1 MKQKSTITY
10 SVILIALFY
19 ACTIHAQ
26 MTVNQIFT
34 KSETQVVTVNYDDFD
49 SKKSSEFNQSID
61 LGTYGTYQLSLESS
75 QLFSEGYI
83 SRKAAKNNDK
93 LPLTFQGAIQGSPDT
108 KVALTVNE
116 GFLSGFIDTGSEV
129 IFFEPYKTFNADA
142 GKDELIIYYQKDVID
157 REHACT
163 SNHTDL
169 QAEQIEAQSNDLKSV
184 SMACYE
190 VEMLLVADYGM
201 YQKHGGNTLNHITS
215 VLNNVKSNYNNDFN
229 DPINFTVVDDYIATS
244 SGMDLWSN
252 TARASSLLSEFGNSD
267 YTNIAHDL
275 ASLWVS
281 RDIWDYD
288 SDGNVN
294 YSVVGVAYRPG
305 VCGSKYNLMEDFSTN
320 AASLKVAFAHEIG
333 HNFSATHDPA
343 GSSTIMAP
351 SVSATNTWSA
361 QSKNEINAFYPNASC
376 LCASG
381 DAADLAF
388 KSCGTSSLSGST
400 LSINGLQVQNVGT
413 IATGTNVKTRWY
425 LSTDNTITTN
435 DYAIATRTVTSYPPG
450 SYSTH
455 TFDINL
461 NSTGVPPGNYYLG
474 VITDYDNTVAE
485 FNEDNNTG
493 CVSPSANITIAATQ
507 PDLQISNCGQSVVSG
522 TTRFYLNLKVEN
534 FGTTTAGASTL
545 GAYLSSNNTVNTSDY
560 RVATAVVPAL
570 SGGASSLIDLDFNT
584 AAVNVPPGNY
594 YVGFIA
600 DYDDNVTENNESN
613 NVNCISASAS
623 ITIQGQTEPDLDI
636 TTCGTA
642 SVSGNLLT
650 VNSVV
655 VKNIG
660 TATAAATT
668 LGYYLSANTVINS
681 SDYLIGTD
689 AVASLTAG
697 NTSTENITQNISAI
711 INPQIP
717 AGTYYVGI
725 LADYNSTLA
734 ESNENNN
741 TCYDSSPQFTVTY
754 DCKDATAHN
763 YNPNATYAD
772 NTTCQ
777 TCSDNTINGDETDID
792 CGGAKCNPCGNIT
805 VINPGTGDIHAAGS
819 AINIQWTDNISEN
832 VLIRMYTSSGSYFT
846 LTSSTASDGSFNYT
860 IPSSRNPGQYRI
872 YIRSVSNTSVS
883 DYGTYFTIQAAS
895 SCTDNVQNG
904 DETGVDCGG
913 SCPPCEPDLD
923 ITTCGTV
930 SKSGNT
936 ITVSGV
942 VVKNIGTATAA
953 STTLGYYLSTNTTIN
968 NNDYLIGT
976 DYVAS
981 LAADNTSSE
990 SITKNISTINPPI
1003 PAGTYYVGM
1012 RADYQSGLSESNENN
1027 NTCYDSSPQFTVTY
1041 DCKDATAHNYNPNAT
1056 YADNTTCQ
1064 TCSDGVKNGDETDI
1078 DCGGTKCQPCGN
1090 ITVTNP
1096 STGNTYAP
1104 GDAINIQWTDN
1115 ISENVLIR
1123 MYSSAGWYYNITSS
1137 TASDG
1142 SHSYTTLSSAP
1153 DGQYRIYIQST
1164 TNSAVND
1171 YGDFFTVETPPQGTI
1186 AVTNPSTGNTYA
1198 PGDAINIQ
1206 WTDNISENVLIRMYS
1221 SAGWYYNITS
1231 STASDGSHSYTTLSS
1246 APDGQYRIY
1255 IQSTTNSA
1263 VNDYGDFFTVEEA
1276 PTCTLVTP
1284 AQSYTEDFETLAQGS
1299 TSCGATITLTNG
1311 WTNDTNDDVD
1321 WTVDSGG
1328 TPSGT
1333 TGPSTDTNPGTATGK
1348 YLYVEASSSCSNSKA
1363 VLLSPCL
1370 DLSSLTAPVLSFS
1383 YHMNGSQQGTL
1394 ELGVS
1399 TINTPN
1405 ITWIPIATGN
1415 QGNEWKTVDG
1425 TTLSPVDDFQI
1436 LFRVT
1441 TGDGY
1446 MSDIAIDD
1454 IQIKEASTNNCGDDA
1469 NTLLLLPFDDNLNGT
1484 AGETPAVS
1492 EYVSLTAGKYA
1503 NGVNVME
1510 YSDVPALKYNA
1521 NSNINSQQGTVEA
1534 WVKPTW
1540 NGNDGAG
1547 HTLLQYGGAGGILIL
1562 KDGAN
1567 NLRLIINRWSPSGY
1581 PEMGVGYNISNW
1593 QANQWKHV
1601 AFTWGGGQL
1610 ELYLDGSLIAQQQI
1624 DSTPLFPISDADFN
1638 IGTDGGNNTWQ
1649 GVVDHFR
1656 ISNTVRSQAQITD
1669 FMNNCASDKVIQNQ
1683 TIDTHNYPNP
1693 FADHTTIEY
1702 TLVKDSPVTL
1712 MVYDAAGRQVAVLHN
1727 NETKTAGTHST
1738 TFEGNLYP
1746 AGVYYYTIQAGGYFG
1761 TQKMVL
1767 MK

>member
-34 KSETQVVTVNYDDFD
+34 KSEIQEISVNYDDFD
-49 SKKSSEFNQSID
+49 LNKSTEFNQSID

-93 LPLTFQGAIQGSPDT
+93 LPLTFQGAIQGNPDT

-169 QAEQIEAQSNDLKSV
+169 QAEQIETQSNDLKSV

-215 VLNNVKSNYNNDFN
+215 VLNNVKSNYDNDFN

-252 TARASSLLSEFGNSD
+252 TAHASSLLSEFGNSD

-333 HNFSATHDPA
+333 HNFSATHDA
-343 GSSTIMAP
+343 EGSSTIMAP

-413 IATGTNVKTRWY
+413 IATGTTVKTRWY

-570 SGGASSLIDLDFNT
+570 SGGASSLIDIDFNT

-650 VNSVV
+650 VSSVV

-754 DCKDATAHN
+754 DCKDTNAHN
-763 YNPNATYAD
+763 YNPTATYAD

-1104 GDAINIQWTDN
+1104 GDAINIQWTDD

-1123 MYSSAGWYYNITSS
+1123 MYNSGGSYWNVSSS
-1137 TASDG
+1137 TNSDG
-1142 SHSYTTLSSAP
+1142 TYNYIIPSYIAA
-1153 DGQYRIYIQST
+1153 GQYRMYIQSI
-1164 TNSAVND
+1164 TNS
-1171 YGDFFTVETPPQGTI
+1171 T
-1186 AVTNPSTGNTYA
+1186 
-1198 PGDAINIQ
+1198 
-1206 WTDNISENVLIRMYS
+1206 
-1221 SAGWYYNITS
+1221 
-1231 STASDGSHSYTTLSS
+1231 
-1246 APDGQYRIY
+1246 
-1255 IQSTTNSA
+1255 

-1328 TPSGT
+1328 TPSST

-1469 NTLLLLPFDDNLNGT
+1469 NALLLLPFDDNLNGT

>member
-1 MKQKSTITY
+1 
-10 SVILIALFY
+10 
-19 ACTIHAQ
+19 
-26 MTVNQIFT
+26 
-34 KSETQVVTVNYDDFD
+34 
-49 SKKSSEFNQSID
+49 
-61 LGTYGTYQLSLESS
+61 
-75 QLFSEGYI
+75 
-83 SRKAAKNNDK
+83 
-93 LPLTFQGAIQGSPDT
+93 
-108 KVALTVNE
+108 
-116 GFLSGFIDTGSEV
+116 
-129 IFFEPYKTFNADA
+129 
-142 GKDELIIYYQKDVID
+142 
-157 REHACT
+157 
-163 SNHTDL
+163 
-169 QAEQIEAQSNDLKSV
+169 
-184 SMACYE
+184 
-190 VEMLLVADYGM
+190 
-201 YQKHGGNTLNHITS
+201 
-215 VLNNVKSNYNNDFN
+215 
-229 DPINFTVVDDYIATS
+229 
-244 SGMDLWSN
+244 
-252 TARASSLLSEFGNSD
+252 
-267 YTNIAHDL
+267 
-275 ASLWVS
+275 
-281 RDIWDYD
+281 
-288 SDGNVN
+288 
-294 YSVVGVAYRPG
+294 
-305 VCGSKYNLMEDFSTN
+305 
-320 AASLKVAFAHEIG
+320 
-333 HNFSATHDPA
+333 
-343 GSSTIMAP
+343 
-351 SVSATNTWSA
+351 
-361 QSKNEINAFYPNASC
+361 
-376 LCASG
+376 
-381 DAADLAF
+381 
-388 KSCGTSSLSGST
+388 
-400 LSINGLQVQNVGT
+400 
-413 IATGTNVKTRWY
+413 
-425 LSTDNTITTN
+425 
-435 DYAIATRTVTSYPPG
+435 
-450 SYSTH
+450 
-455 TFDINL
+455 
-461 NSTGVPPGNYYLG
+461 
-474 VITDYDNTVAE
+474 
-485 FNEDNNTG
+485 
-493 CVSPSANITIAATQ
+493 
-507 PDLQISNCGQSVVSG
+507 
-522 TTRFYLNLKVEN
+522 
-534 FGTTTAGASTL
+534 
-545 GAYLSSNNTVNTSDY
+545 
-560 RVATAVVPAL
+560 
-570 SGGASSLIDLDFNT
+570 
-584 AAVNVPPGNY
+584 
-594 YVGFIA
+594 
-600 DYDDNVTENNESN
+600 
-613 NVNCISASAS
+613 
-623 ITIQGQTEPDLDI
+623 
-636 TTCGTA
+636 
-642 SVSGNLLT
+642 
-650 VNSVV
+650 
-655 VKNIG
+655 
-660 TATAAATT
+660 
-668 LGYYLSANTVINS
+668 
-681 SDYLIGTD
+681 
-689 AVASLTAG
+689 
-697 NTSTENITQNISAI
+697 
-711 INPQIP
+711 
-717 AGTYYVGI
+717 
-725 LADYNSTLA
+725 
-734 ESNENNN
+734 
-741 TCYDSSPQFTVTY
+741 VTY

-777 TCSDNTINGDETDID
+777 TCSDGVKNGDETDID
-792 CGGAKCNPCGNIT
+792 CGGTKCQPCGNIT

-860 IPSSRNPGQYRI
+860 ILSSRNPGQYRI

-1104 GDAINIQWTDN
+1104 GDAINIQWTEN

-1142 SHSYTTLSSAP
+1142 SYTYTTLSSAP
-1153 DGQYRIYIQST
+1153 DGQYRIYIQSI
-1164 TNSAVND
+1164 TNSTVND

-1186 AVTNPSTGNTYA
+1186 AVTSPGTSNTYA

-1255 IQSTTNSA
+1255 IQSTTNST
-1263 VNDYGDFFTVEEA
+1263 VNDYGDYFTVEEA

-1370 DLSSLTAPVLSFS
+1370 DLCSLTAPVLSFS

-1405 ITWIPIATGN
+1405 ITWISIATGN

-1746 AGVYYYTIQAGGYFG
+1746 AGVYYYTIQAGEYFG

>member
-26 MTVNQIFT
+26 MTVNQTFT
-34 KSETQVVTVNYDDFD
+34 KSITQEISVNYDDFD
-49 SKKSSEFNQSID
+49 LNKSTEFNQSID

-320 AASLKVAFAHEIG
+320 AASLKVAYAHEIG

-351 SVSATNTWSA
+351 SVNATNTWSA

-450 SYSTH
+450 SYPTH

-461 NSTGVPPGNYYLG
+461 NSTGVPPGNYYFG

-493 CVSPSANITIAATQ
+493 CVSPSANIIIAATQ

-600 DYDDNVTENNESN
+600 DYDNNVTENNESN

-650 VNSVV
+650 VSNVV

-741 TCYDSSPQFTVTY
+741 TCYDSSP
-754 DCKDATAHN
+754 
-763 YNPNATYAD
+763 
-772 NTTCQ
+772 
-777 TCSDNTINGDETDID
+777 
-792 CGGAKCNPCGNIT
+792 
-805 VINPGTGDIHAAGS
+805 
-819 AINIQWTDNISEN
+819 
-832 VLIRMYTSSGSYFT
+832 
-846 LTSSTASDGSFNYT
+846 
-860 IPSSRNPGQYRI
+860 
-872 YIRSVSNTSVS
+872 
-883 DYGTYFTIQAAS
+883 
-895 SCTDNVQNG
+895 
-904 DETGVDCGG
+904 
-913 SCPPCEPDLD
+913 
-923 ITTCGTV
+923 
-930 SKSGNT
+930 
-936 ITVSGV
+936 
-942 VVKNIGTATAA
+942 
-953 STTLGYYLSTNTTIN
+953 
-968 NNDYLIGT
+968 
-976 DYVAS
+976 
-981 LAADNTSSE
+981 
-990 SITKNISTINPPI
+990 
-1003 PAGTYYVGM
+1003 
-1012 RADYQSGLSESNENN
+1012 
-1027 NTCYDSSPQFTVTY
+1027 
-1041 DCKDATAHNYNPNAT
+1041 
-1056 YADNTTCQ
+1056 
-1064 TCSDGVKNGDETDI
+1064 
-1078 DCGGTKCQPCGN
+1078 
-1090 ITVTNP
+1090 
-1096 STGNTYAP
+1096 
-1104 GDAINIQWTDN
+1104 
-1115 ISENVLIR
+1115 
-1123 MYSSAGWYYNITSS
+1123 
-1137 TASDG
+1137 
-1142 SHSYTTLSSAP
+1142 
-1153 DGQYRIYIQST
+1153 
-1164 TNSAVND
+1164 
-1171 YGDFFTVETPPQGTI
+1171 
-1186 AVTNPSTGNTYA
+1186 
-1198 PGDAINIQ
+1198 
-1206 WTDNISENVLIRMYS
+1206 
-1221 SAGWYYNITS
+1221 
-1231 STASDGSHSYTTLSS
+1231 
-1246 APDGQYRIY
+1246 
-1255 IQSTTNSA
+1255 
-1263 VNDYGDFFTVEEA
+1263 
-1276 PTCTLVTP
+1276 
-1284 AQSYTEDFETLAQGS
+1284 
-1299 TSCGATITLTNG
+1299 
-1311 WTNDTNDDVD
+1311 
-1321 WTVDSGG
+1321 
-1328 TPSGT
+1328 
-1333 TGPSTDTNPGTATGK
+1333 
-1348 YLYVEASSSCSNSKA
+1348 
-1363 VLLSPCL
+1363 
-1370 DLSSLTAPVLSFS
+1370 
-1383 YHMNGSQQGTL
+1383 
-1394 ELGVS
+1394 
-1399 TINTPN
+1399 
-1405 ITWIPIATGN
+1405 
-1415 QGNEWKTVDG
+1415 
-1425 TTLSPVDDFQI
+1425 
-1436 LFRVT
+1436 
-1441 TGDGY
+1441 
-1446 MSDIAIDD
+1446 
-1454 IQIKEASTNNCGDDA
+1454 
-1469 NTLLLLPFDDNLNGT
+1469 
-1484 AGETPAVS
+1484 
-1492 EYVSLTAGKYA
+1492 
-1503 NGVNVME
+1503 
-1510 YSDVPALKYNA
+1510 
-1521 NSNINSQQGTVEA
+1521 
-1534 WVKPTW
+1534 
-1540 NGNDGAG
+1540 
-1547 HTLLQYGGAGGILIL
+1547 
-1562 KDGAN
+1562 
-1567 NLRLIINRWSPSGY
+1567 NLR
-1581 PEMGVGYNISNW
+1581 
-1593 QANQWKHV
+1593 
-1601 AFTWGGGQL
+1601 
-1610 ELYLDGSLIAQQQI
+1610 
-1624 DSTPLFPISDADFN
+1624 
-1638 IGTDGGNNTWQ
+1638 
-1649 GVVDHFR
+1649 
-1656 ISNTVRSQAQITD
+1656 
-1669 FMNNCASDKVIQNQ
+1669 
-1683 TIDTHNYPNP
+1683 
-1693 FADHTTIEY
+1693 
-1702 TLVKDSPVTL
+1702 
-1712 MVYDAAGRQVAVLHN
+1712 
-1727 NETKTAGTHST
+1727 
-1738 TFEGNLYP
+1738 
-1746 AGVYYYTIQAGGYFG
+1746 
-1761 TQKMVL
+1761 
-1767 MK
+1767 